1 MSEATPLDGIGIR
14 GYDGRTPIVYKVHT
28 VETLNG
34 AAPDTE
40 AQRVYRS
47 LKRDILAAAFSP
59 GQPLAETALS
69 QRYGA
74 SRTPLREALQRLN
87 ADGLVRIEPRRGAF
101 VQALSVT
108 DFLEINELRSILEPH
123 AARQA
128 ARHLSPETL
137 RQLAAAHTSISPTAP
152 SDDEEQRLA
161 QLDSEVHAAIAEASG
176 NTRLHRLIHGLDDMM
191 QVMRVGDMRRR
202 HRETHESLGEILAA
216 LAARDPD
223 AAEAALRQHISDFR
237 SAIVHGE

>member
-1 MSEATPLDGIGIR
+1 MSSP
-14 GYDGRTPIVYKVHT
+14 
-28 VETLNG
+28 NG

-40 AQRVYRS
+40 AQRVYRA
-47 LKRDILAAAFSP
+47 LKRDLLAAAFAP

-101 VQALSVT
+101 VQALTVA

-123 AARQA
+123 AAR
-128 ARHLSPETL
+128 
-137 RQLAAAHTSISPTAP
+137 LAAT
-152 SDDEEQRLA
+152 RLA
-161 QLDSEVHAAIAEASG
+161 PDALGRLAAEHAAINPLAPDDDDVRRLARLDGDVHAAIAQASG
-176 NTRLHRLIHGLDDMM
+176 NLRLARLILGLDDMM
-191 QVMRVGDMRRR
+191 QIMRVSDMRRR
-202 HRETHESLGEILAA
+202 HRETLESLGEILAA

-223 AAEAALRQHISDFR
+223 AAEAALRRHISDFR
-237 SAIVHGE
+237 SAITEGG

>member
-1 MSEATPLDGIGIR
+1 
-14 GYDGRTPIVYKVHT
+14 VHT
-28 VETLNG
+28 VESPDGT
-34 AAPDTE
+34 APDTE
-40 AQRVYRS
+40 AQRVYRF
-47 LKRDILAAAFSP
+47 LKRDILAAEFAP

-69 QRYGA
+69 HRYGA

-123 AARQA
+123 AARLA
-128 ARHLSPETL
+128 AHRLAPETL
-137 RQLAAAHTSISPTAP
+137 QRLAASHAAISPTEP
-152 SDDEEQRLA
+152 SGDEARRLA
-161 QLDSEVHAAIAEASG
+161 QLDSDVHAAIAEASG
-176 NTRLHRLIHGLDDMM
+176 NSRLHRLIHGLDDMM

-202 HRETHESLGEILAA
+202 HRETHDSLGEILAA

-223 AAEAALRQHISDFR
+223 AAEAALRRHISDFR
-237 SAIVHGE
+237 SAIVHGV